1 MSRRCHTVRVDGHE
15 KMLLLLYRT
24 VDPQRRDLVDAEV
37 WRLHTSDR
45 MGKEIKPLGAGS
57 LPGSYLAA
65 FFFAARRLETRES
78 LPVINEGDPPPT
90 EEHYEKVRQLN
101 EDRDKRKRRGHGA
114 TEEAARTGWTGK
126 RV

>member
-24 VDPQRRDLVDAEV
+24 VDPQRRDPIDGAV

-45 MGKEIKPLGAGS
+45 MEKEIKAIGADS
-57 LPGSYLAA
+57 LPGSHLAV
-65 FFFAARRLETRES
+65 FVFAARRLETRES

-90 EEHYEKVRQLN
+90 AEHL
-101 EDRDKRKRRGHGA
+101 
-114 TEEAARTGWTGK
+114 
-126 RV
+126 